1 MSSEF
6 RAGGGALAFSRVVAI
21 LLVLAAVCLQD
32 RSGWCGPVFD
42 RVTKSGTLR
51 LGVAYNRFPQGF
63 VKPGGEWVGFEV
75 DLAAEMARHM
85 NLKLDA
91 VKVSDK
97 SWPSL
102 LASGRIDGAL
112 CRIMHTRS
120 LESEF
125 DFSVPY
131 FFDSLHLLVIKGGA
145 KSPADLK
152 GRKIAAVQ
160 GSSPEKAAM
169 QVLRSAGDDA
179 PEKNVISY
187 PDRPS
192 CFMAL
197 GREKVGAWLDSGIV
211 LLEYASRSPGRF
223 QLIAASDTVEEIAV
237 ALPQNDSAWRD
248 LINFTIQD
256 MAADG
261 SLKRIYD
268 QWFGPD
274 SQYPFPARRGI
285 DIWSE

>member
-1 MSSEF
+1 MT
-6 RAGGGALAFSRVVAI
+6 FSRLVTI
-21 LLVLAAVCLQD
+21 FLVLGTLCMQGAVA
-32 RSGWCGPVFD
+32 WCGPAFE

-63 VKPGGEWVGFEV
+63 VKPTGEWVGFEV
-75 DLAAEMARHM
+75 DLASEIARHM
-85 NLKLDA
+85 NLKLEA

-112 CRIMHTRS
+112 CRIRHTRS

-131 FFDSLHLLVIKGGA
+131 FFDAMHLLVIKGNV
-145 KSPADLK
+145 KSPGDLK
-152 GRKIAAVQ
+152 GQKISAVQ
-160 GSSPEKAAM
+160 GSSAEKAAM
-169 QVLRSAGDDA
+169 KVLRDTGDESA
-179 PEKNVISY
+179 EKNVISY

-197 GREKVGAWLDSGIV
+197 GREKVGAWLDSGLV
-211 LLEYASRSPGRF
+211 LLEYASRSPSRF
-223 QLIAASDTVEEIAV
+223 QLVPVSDNVEEIAV
-237 ALPQNDSAWRD
+237 ALPQDDSAWRD

-261 SLKRIYD
+261 SLKKIYD
-268 QWFGPD
+268 HWFGTD
-274 SQYPFPARRGI
+274 TQHPFPARRGI